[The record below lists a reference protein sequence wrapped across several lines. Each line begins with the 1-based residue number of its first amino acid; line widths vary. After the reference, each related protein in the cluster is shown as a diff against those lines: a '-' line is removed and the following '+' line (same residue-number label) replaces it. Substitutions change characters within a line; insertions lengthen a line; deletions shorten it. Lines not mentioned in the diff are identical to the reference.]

1 MENAILVPTQWANA
15 QPIPIKLSILDK
27 WNALADKQA
36 ENKTLWFIVSLIA
49 QGVLFLPIPAALIH
63 YFNAPLPVLAI
74 TLGLYF
80 ANIIAGMG
88 GAGIRVMLLLFAS
101 SVFLHLLMIGL
112 FSF

>member
-1 MENAILVPTQWANA
+1 MENTIIAPAQWTNTQNT
-15 QPIPIKLSILDK
+15 QNKLTLLGK

-49 QGVLFLPIPAALIH
+49 QGVLFLPVPAALIH
-63 YFNAPLPVLAI
+63 YFNAPLAVLAI

-88 GAGIRVMLLLFAS
+88 GAGIRVMLLLFVS

-112 FSF
+112 FAF